1 VRTQIKSGSEY
12 VAGNWIA
19 MTTQSAWM
27 LVDAESR
34 RDLWAACWNAL
45 RENSDVESV
54 LAAVVREGSANVPDF
69 ALVWRDGNETRVVV
83 RGRVGVAL
91 RYGAGANGTT
101 LVRAAGG
108 GDGDDGSGGGGG
120 DGGGDGDRGWTDR
133 LLAGTPIAFRIAD
146 VADVSELG
154 YMRDEAVMPLDYG
167 VAHASAVGLSLGA
180 VVEPPTMPAGPA
192 GQAAPVPPTPPVS
205 AAKSAGAGEFES
217 AADFNLDGFLLRQDA
232 ESAPDSASMAA
243 SSVSADAGR
252 LPLDDTS
259 WLMETTAGQPAHH
272 VIDETVKSV
281 PVNTETVLPQPSV
294 ASEGTSGL
302 SFDAEATT
310 FRPGRAPVQV
320 GGAAQSVVLAVTCQ
334 AGHANPP
341 RTSEC
346 RVCRLPVAA
355 EQPPRALARPP
366 LGRLRLS
373 NGEVHVLD
381 RGFLLGRSPVPRAA
395 AAGPEPNV
403 LRLISRDGDVSRT
416 HAEIRL
422 EGWQVIVADLG
433 SMNGTYITG
442 PGVPPRVLSG
452 GDEQV
457 IEPGCV
463 VTLAHDV
470 WIAYE
475 AAE

>member
-1 VRTQIKSGSEY
+1 
-12 VAGNWIA
+12 
-19 MTTQSAWM
+19 
-27 LVDAESR
+27 
-34 RDLWAACWNAL
+34 
-45 RENSDVESV
+45 
-54 LAAVVREGSANVPDF
+54 
-69 ALVWRDGNETRVVV
+69 
-83 RGRVGVAL
+83 
-91 RYGAGANGTT
+91 
-101 LVRAAGG
+101 
-108 GDGDDGSGGGGG
+108 
-120 DGGGDGDRGWTDR
+120 
-133 LLAGTPIAFRIAD
+133 
-146 VADVSELG
+146 
-154 YMRDEAVMPLDYG
+154 
-167 VAHASAVGLSLGA
+167 
-180 VVEPPTMPAGPA
+180 
-192 GQAAPVPPTPPVS
+192 
-205 AAKSAGAGEFES
+205 
-217 AADFNLDGFLLRQDA
+217 
-232 ESAPDSASMAA
+232 
-243 SSVSADAGR
+243 
-252 LPLDDTS
+252 
-259 WLMETTAGQPAHH
+259 
-272 VIDETVKSV
+272 
-281 PVNTETVLPQPSV
+281 
-294 ASEGTSGL
+294 
-302 SFDAEATT
+302 
-310 FRPGRAPVQV
+310 VQV
-320 GGAAQSVVLAVTCQ
+320 GGAAQSVVLAVTCP

-355 EQPPRALARPP
+355 EQQPRALARPP